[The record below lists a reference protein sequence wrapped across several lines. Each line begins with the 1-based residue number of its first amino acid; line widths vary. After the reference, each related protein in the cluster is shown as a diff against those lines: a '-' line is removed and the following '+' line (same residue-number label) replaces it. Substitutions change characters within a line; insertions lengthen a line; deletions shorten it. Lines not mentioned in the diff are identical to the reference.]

1 MPHSIHSIHGFSW
14 ESKLRYLYRLTERNK
29 FSTTPY
35 QLMANWT
42 CVKCDPCHINLM
54 TYTARCNNIQ
64 PNIYI
69 CCIKWLKLYIQTKS
83 NETNK
88 LTNKSCADRLEPQ
101 KTYSGA
107 LIEGLWW
114 KLKEVFT
121 SAKYGFIFSFFAIFF
136 FFFFS
141 ELWRCWCYFT
151 LYPLCEW
158 HGWCCSTF
166 DKVSP

>member
-107 LIEGLWW
+107 QRG
-114 KLKEVFT
+114 T
-121 SAKYGFIFSFFAIFF
+121 SVETGGSVYKCKIRFYLLVLRFF
-136 FFFFS
+136 FLS